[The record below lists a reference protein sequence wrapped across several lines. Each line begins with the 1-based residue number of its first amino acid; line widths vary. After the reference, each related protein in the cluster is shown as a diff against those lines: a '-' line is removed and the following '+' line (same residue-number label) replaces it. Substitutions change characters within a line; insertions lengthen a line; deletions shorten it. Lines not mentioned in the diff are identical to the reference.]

1 VDQRN
6 AWIGDLKH
14 PIDSVH
20 LVVPWGSFN
29 TLTDE
34 AHVSPVETL
43 VCPPEAPQV
52 DEVMLRLTQVILP
65 ALSRPQEASTLFVDY
80 LVRAMLVH
88 LARTYGGV
96 SLTRDLPQG
105 GLMPWQERRA
115 KGMLLD
121 RLDGN
126 LPLSDLAEACGLSV
140 RHFSRAFRATTG
152 EPPHRWLLRQRVE
165 HAKERLA
172 HTTEN
177 LGGIALV
184 CGFADQSH
192 FSRVFRAFIGCTPG
206 NWRRQRRT

>member
-1 VDQRN
+1 
-6 AWIGDLKH
+6 
-14 PIDSVH
+14 
-20 LVVPWGSFN
+20 
-29 TLTDE
+29 
-34 AHVSPVETL
+34 
-43 VCPPEAPQV
+43 V
-52 DEVMLRLTQVILP
+52 DEVMLHLTRAILP
-65 ALSRPQEASTLFVDY
+65 ALSRPHEASDLFIDY
-80 LVRAMLVH
+80 LVRGMLVH
-88 LARTYGGV
+88 LAQAYGGA
-96 SLTRDLPQG
+96 SLTCDVPQG

-121 RLDGN
+121 HLDGN
-126 LPLSDLAEACGLSV
+126 LPLSELAEACGLSV
-140 RHFSRAFRATTG
+140 RHFSRAFKATTG